1 MKVTLKN
8 LNEKIANPLGVELVR
23 GKGYFYLAD
32 LPETEPLMG
41 YAETSMIYVFMLNQ
55 FTFEQWGDAIKELV
69 DNANMLKQEARN
81 VVTSQSVRLQW
92 GK

>member
-1 MKVTLKN
+1 
-8 LNEKIANPLGVELVR
+8 
-23 GKGYFYLAD
+23 
-32 LPETEPLMG
+32 
-41 YAETSMIYVFMLNQ
+41 MIYVFMLNQ

-69 DNANMLKQEARN
+69 DNAKMLKQEARD